1 MPAPT
6 RGRNVKTTY
15 RQNNIPCGFRSKT
28 IRITEVGEEG
38 WDQVNGDDTGVP
50 FRVTD
55 GWIIEITAYADDL
68 KLLKAAVDDIAND
81 ANAVAGFD
89 QRFGLRFDKLDGT
102 SDVYV
107 AYEGVRGLTN
117 IDVSDRK
124 ATVMQTAKF
133 MFKRFKPVSA
143 A

>member
-1 MPAPT
+1 M

-15 RQNNIPCGFRSKT
+15 RQNNIPVIFQSKT

-38 WDQVNGDDTGVP
+38 WDQVNGEDTGTP

-55 GWIIEITAYADDL
+55 GWIIEITAYGTDL
-68 KLLKAAVDDIAND
+68 ALFSAALKDVEND
-81 ANAVAGFD
+81 NNAVAGFD
-89 QRFGLRFDKLDGT
+89 QKFGLRFDKLDGT
-102 SDVYV
+102 SLVFA
-107 AYEGVRGLTN
+107 AYDGVRGLTN

-124 ATVMQTAKF
+124 STVMVTAKYL
-133 MFKRFKPVSA
+133 FKRVQPIPA